1 MLKIKHIHF
10 TLTLLLVAACGRHE
24 PAGDAA
30 MEYAQWFSLSGDT
43 LTVISPYDG
52 SRDTTVLHA
61 CRSLVCMSSSHVG
74 YLEAI
79 GADSL
84 VSAVSGIDFLA
95 DSAVRARAVEIGY
108 DSSPDYEAIL
118 RLQPDYVLMYAI
130 SSAPTQ
136 ALLKLKDLGVPV
148 IVLHE
153 HLEPHPLGR
162 AEYVKLFGVLAGCPE
177 KADSVFRTVRDN
189 YQSFAIS
196 SENNPTVI
204 SSENDPIVISSEVER
219 SPLTVKVLV
228 NIPYGDQWYIPGSDN
243 YLYRLIADAGGTVL
257 GASDGVQSSIISV
270 EKAYSLSR
278 EADFWLHPGWCT
290 TKAEL
295 AGVHPLFAD
304 FPVLSKPCIDTSQT
318 TRVWNNTAQA
328 TPGGGNAFWETGPS
342 RPDLILRDLVAI
354 FSGSPTGSLTY
365 YIPVE

>member
-1 MLKIKHIHF
+1 MTYENGMLHFATPRFSNMLKLRHIHF
-10 TLTLLLVAACGRHE
+10 TLTVLLAAACAVRQ
-24 PAGDAA
+24 PAGESA
-30 MEYAQWFSLSGDT
+30 MEYARWFSLSGDT

-84 VSAVSGIDFLA
+84 VSAVSGVNFLA
-95 DSAVRARAVEIGY
+95 DSAVRCRAVEIGY
-108 DSSPDYEAIL
+108 DSSPDYETIV
-118 RLQPDYVLMYAI
+118 RLQPDYVLLYAI

-136 ALLKLKDLGVPV
+136 ALLKLKDLGIPV

-162 AEYVKLFGVLAGCPE
+162 AEYVKLFGQLAGCPE
-177 KADSVFRTVRDN
+177 KADSVYSEVRNN
-189 YQSFAIS
+189 YLALTMS
-196 SENNPTVI
+196 SEIILSQALASTG
-204 SSENDPIVISSEVER
+204 SSPA
-219 SPLTVKVLV
+219 KVLL

-243 YLYRLIADAGGTVL
+243 YLYRLISDAGGTIL
-257 GASDGVQSSIISV
+257 GATEGVQSSVISV
-270 EKAYSLSR
+270 EKAYELSR

-295 AGVHPLFAD
+295 AGVHPLFAH
-304 FPVLSKPCIDTSQT
+304 FPVLQKP
-318 TRVWNNTAQA
+318 VWNNTAQA
-328 TPGGGNAFWETGPS
+328 TPGGGNAFWETGPA
-342 RPDLILRDLVAI
+342 RPDLILQDLVSI
-354 FSGSPTGSLTY
+354 FTASPTDSLTY